1 MATPIPAKAVLEFT
15 PRPRTLPAEAWVHHR
30 LRSSDLIRHFFDLR
44 ELGLDPAEGAEAVG
58 ALSEIYMLG
67 RCHAL
72 STVAARKVGRDRLV
86 SFLWPDGRLAHSVVA
101 CTPQYAGEPLRGDCV
116 DVLGRCRLA
125 EMAGDLRAAIAPVT
139 VAIGEAAQDHD
150 LLDGEVEA
158 LELVFAQLPWLRRTL
173 LAAEPE
179 DVGPRAFLEA
189 AAWARIARS
198 SPDGEARPAIFQAG

>member
-1 MATPIPAKAVLEFT
+1 M
-15 PRPRTLPAEAWVHHR
+15 RPTDAEAWVHQR

-72 STVAARKVGRDRLV
+72 STVAARRVGRDRLV
-86 SFLWPDGRLAHSVVA
+86 SFFWPDGRLAHSVVA

-125 EMAGDLRAAIAPVT
+125 DMAADLRAAIAPVT

-158 LELVFAQLPWLRRTL
+158 LELVFGQLPWLRRTL

-179 DVGPRAFLEA
+179 NAGPRAFLEA
-189 AAWARIARS
+189 AAWARNARS
-198 SPDGEARPAIFQAG
+198 CPDGEARPAIFQAG